1 MTIRGGEAGRE
12 LNCVDGV
19 EALKGFKVG
28 QAGEG

>member
-12 LNCVDGV
+12 LNGVDGI

-28 QAGEG
+28 QVDEG